1 MSRPARARGSEPL
14 LLSAQGR
21 CRRRSDDVLPQRL
34 RVTPTRRRASA
45 AAAAPSA
52 NAGAGPTSLP
62 TSLALPTPLA
72 TSVPA
77 GGGTWATVAMG
88 DLGQPLNTF
97 WQLLFRPAGT
107 NSWSDRVE
115 ATAVATN
122 GGLVLASARLAGG
135 RRAPLQR
142 PDVLT
147 PDHDQ

>member
-1 MSRPARARGSEPL
+1 MFS
-14 LLSAQGR
+14 LSAYAL
-21 CRRRSDDVLPQRL
+21 SAYA
-34 RVTPTRRRASA
+34 TATASA

-52 NAGAGPTSLP
+52 NAGAGPPSLP

-107 NSWSDRVE
+107 MWSDHVE

-122 GGLVLASARLAGG
+122 GGLVLASGGRLAGG

-147 PDHDQ
+147 PDLDQ